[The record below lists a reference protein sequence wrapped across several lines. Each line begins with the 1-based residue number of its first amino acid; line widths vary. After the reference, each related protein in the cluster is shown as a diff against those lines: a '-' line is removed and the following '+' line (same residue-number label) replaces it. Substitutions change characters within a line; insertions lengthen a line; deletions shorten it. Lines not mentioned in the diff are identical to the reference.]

1 VKICLADNVGFINYY
16 FATGLA
22 LLVVSGRKLGQTLRA
37 LSDKEKYESLY
48 IKEHDE
54 WNTLTLLKATYYAFA
69 TAALLSYV
77 LSLVL
82 LFTDSVWFP
91 PFVAANAIYAAFY
104 VFYII
109 VMRKTIKENMGE
121 ENE

>member
-1 VKICLADNVGFINYY
+1 MKFAEKLKLRRNLMIMFILLGLCAIVLGIVKICLADNVGFINYY

-22 LLVVSGRKLGQTLRA
+22 LLVVSGRKLRQTLRA

-54 WNTLTLLKATYYAFA
+54 WNTMTLLKATYYAFA

-77 LSLVL
+77 
-82 LFTDSVWFP
+82 
-91 PFVAANAIYAAFY
+91 
-104 VFYII
+104 
-109 VMRKTIKENMGE
+109 
-121 ENE
+121 